1 MEQLLE
7 RSFDF
12 SIRIVELVK
21 YLNEEKRPFLL
32 EQRLLSCGTGVGV
45 CLRLAQTDGRSHVI
59 QAMSWAAEAEYL
71 LEVMEKTGSL
81 TYKQSVPIL
90 GDCRA
95 LKSLIASALRPE
107 RVKTTGE
114 ALV

>member
-1 MEQLLE
+1 
-7 RSFDF
+7 
-12 SIRIVELVK
+12 
-21 YLNEEKRPFLL
+21 
-32 EQRLLSCGTGVGV
+32 
-45 CLRLAQTDGRSHVI
+45 
-59 QAMSWAAEAEYL
+59 MSWAAEAEYL